1 MNLRHD
7 RSAGLVIF
15 AALGAL
21 VVGPTVHAAAAVPS
35 PASGHAEVIAQGL
48 VTFADGPA
56 HWTLTID
63 AVTETVSSIPSAA
76 PAFLLS
82 DGPAAVVVADPTG
95 PLARLAPGEAMF
107 RAGGAPTD
115 LSTAPASTGQISEIA
130 VVAGSG
136 PDEFTPGAGIRDV
149 DLVRDVVA
157 TNEALIL
164 NAEVSAFVVVSQGAV
179 VAGGTTITAG
189 SAVAL
194 TGNITLINTAAEA
207 AIVAV
212 AVIGPSLASNGPIPT
227 VDRRT
232 GTAAGRAGT
241 DADRRAQPAR
251 PRRRRR
257 RRPRRPS
264 TTSTT
269 TTTTAPE
276 VDTDSDGLTDSQE
289 ASLGTDPNNPDSDG
303 DGIPDGREVNALGS
317 NPLDTDTDSD
327 GLTDGLEVDHSCD
340 VNAPDTDGDGLGDA
354 FEANSGFSECSLADT
369 DGDGDDDL
377 AEFSI
382 GTDPRDPNCF
392 SGPGSVCQN

>member
-7 RSAGLVIF
+7 RSAGLVM
-15 AALGAL
+15 AAAIGAL
-21 VVGPTVHAAAAVPS
+21 VVGPTVHAAAAAPS

-56 HWTLTID
+56 HWTLTVD
-63 AVTETVSSIPSAA
+63 AVTETVSTIPSAA

-95 PLARLAPGEAMF
+95 PLARLAPGEALF
-107 RAGGAPTD
+107 RPGGAPTD

-164 NAEVSAFVVVSQGAV
+164 NAEVSAFVIVSQGAV

-207 AIVAV
+207 AIIAV
-212 AVIGPSLASNGPIPT
+212 AIIGPSLASNGAIPT
-227 VDRRT
+227 T
-232 GTAAGRAGT
+232 TAASAPP
-241 DADRRAQPAR
+241 PAAPSPNPTPRPPR

-257 RRPRRPS
+257 RRAPRPARPPRRRLP
-264 TTSTT
+264 TSTP
-269 TTTTAPE
+269 TA
-276 VDTDSDGLTDSQE
+276 T
-289 ASLGTDPNNPDSDG
+289 A
-303 DGIPDGREVNALGS
+303 
-317 NPLDTDTDSD
+317 
-327 GLTDGLEVDHSCD
+327 
-340 VNAPDTDGDGLGDA
+340 
-354 FEANSGFSECSLADT
+354 
-369 DGDGDDDL
+369 
-377 AEFSI
+377 
-382 GTDPRDPNCF
+382 
-392 SGPGSVCQN
+392 

>member
-1 MNLRHD
+1 MTGPPVLSSSRP
-7 RSAGLVIF
+7 S
-15 AALGAL
+15 GAL
-21 VVGPTVHAAAAVPS
+21 VVGPTVHAAAAAPS

-56 HWTLTID
+56 HWTLTVD
-63 AVTETVSSIPSAA
+63 AVTETVSTIPSAA

-107 RAGGAPTD
+107 RSGGAPTD

-179 VAGGTTITAG
+179 VAGATTITAG

-194 TGNITLINTAAEA
+194 TGSITLINTAAEP

-212 AVIGPSLASNGPIPT
+212 AVIGPIAGLERADPDHHHRHRARRAAPAAPAPT
-227 VDRRT
+227 P
-232 GTAAGRAGT
+232 TAAPNPPTTPPTTSDEHVDQHDEHDHHDDGSRGRHRQRRPDRHAGGV
-241 DADRRAQPAR
+241 ARHRSQQRRL
-251 PRRRRR
+251 RRRRHPGR
-257 RRPRRPS
+257 PGGQRPRQQSARHRHRQRRPDRWPRGRPQLRSQRARHRR
-264 TTSTT
+264 
-269 TTTTAPE
+269 
-276 VDTDSDGLTDSQE
+276 
-289 ASLGTDPNNPDSDG
+289 
-303 DGIPDGREVNALGS
+303 
-317 NPLDTDTDSD
+317 
-327 GLTDGLEVDHSCD
+327 
-340 VNAPDTDGDGLGDA
+340 
-354 FEANSGFSECSLADT
+354 
-369 DGDGDDDL
+369 
-377 AEFSI
+377 
-382 GTDPRDPNCF
+382 
-392 SGPGSVCQN
+392 